1 MNKDKISTGELAAMI
16 ATDLTCSVREA
27 DDFMRA
33 LIHILEEQLLAS
45 DSVKIKGLG
54 TFKLQW
60 NAPRKSVD
68 VNTAE
73 EIVIEGYYKVS
84 FAPESELKDLVNEP
98 YAHLMPVVL
107 STSEED
113 EVLMTPEKTSDPDED
128 LQEEQIADTVDPV
141 KLDEAMKAITEQA
154 MEIKDILSEM
164 SMMGVSSTKTQQP
177 SMVSEEVKKEKKEI
191 PVAVASTPVISPVSA
206 PTPPAPT
213 SVAPPVT
220 PPIVPPPAPPV
231 SDVTQNQQVKLSK
244 EPLKEKPI
252 VKKESVI
259 KDSIPDRIQHSSSSH
274 HSHSSH
280 YSRRRSSRRR
290 SVSNG
295 LWLLLVGIIA
305 GGIITYILSSTGV
318 LPELGLFSGKSKYI
332 EVVPIT
338 NAAALT
344 ENITIADS
352 LEMDSTQATISNNQS
367 TVDSMQT
374 LFDTPRIYTEFIG
387 TEEVREGSRMT
398 RISERHYGAKEFWV
412 YIYEANR
419 DMLKYPDDI
428 KMGMELKIPKV
439 DPRLLDKTNPRSIE
453 YALKLHDEYLKK

>member
-1 MNKDKISTGELAAMI
+1 MNKDKISTGELASMI
-16 ATDLTCSVREA
+16 ATEVTCSLREA
-27 DDFMRA
+27 DDFMKA

-107 STSEED
+107 SAPEE
-113 EVLMTPEKTSDPDED
+113 EVSSTPETAPEPEESLP
-128 LQEEQIADTVDPV
+128 EEQIAETVDPV

-164 SMMGVSSTKTQQP
+164 SMMGASTAKIQQP
-177 SMVSEEVKKEKKEI
+177 AMVSEEVKKEKKEI
-191 PVAVASTPVISPVSA
+191 PVAVTTAPIVSPVSVS
-206 PTPPAPT
+206 TPPVPAAVP
-213 SVAPPVT
+213 PPV
-220 PPIVPPPAPPV
+220 VPPPAPPV
-231 SDVTQNQQVKLSK
+231 NDVIQDQQVKPLK
-244 EPLKEKPI
+244 EPLKEEPI
-252 VKKESVI
+252 VKKVPVSKGVI
-259 KDSIPDRIQHSSSSH
+259 SDRIH

-280 YSRRRSSRRR
+280 HSRRRSSRRR

-295 LWLLLVGIIA
+295 LWLLLIGIIA

-338 NAAALT
+338 NTAALNAT
-344 ENITIADS
+344 KLLADS
-352 LEMDSTQATISNNQS
+352 LEMDSTQATTSNNQVS
-367 TVDSMQT
+367 VDSIQT
-374 LFDTPRIYTEFIG
+374 LFDTPRKYTEFIG

-419 DMLKYPDDI
+419 DILKYPDDI

-439 DPRLLDKTNPRSIE
+439 DARLLDKNNPRSIE